1 MRVGVDICAGTCVD
15 VCAAS
20 SGGGPPLADD
30 RDMSTGAIGGTSAQL
45 ASVMA
50 AAALQENQ
58 LGLAEAQ
65 INASEAAGGGTP
77 AVSSSAQAPGTLE
90 VFA

>member
-1 MRVGVDICAGTCVD
+1 M
-15 VCAAS
+15 S
-20 SGGGPPLADD
+20 SA
-30 RDMSTGAIGGTSAQL
+30 AIGGASAQL

-50 AAALQENQ
+50 AAVFQKSQ

-65 INASEAAGGGTP
+65 INASEAAGGGAASAGSP
-77 AVSSSAQAPGTLE
+77 GAQAPGMFE

>member
-1 MRVGVDICAGTCVD
+1 MESATRD
-15 VCAAS
+15 VELRPARLIIRAPSADTPVMS
-20 SGGGPPLADD
+20 SA
-30 RDMSTGAIGGTSAQL
+30 AIGGASSQL

-50 AAALQENQ
+50 AAALEGNQ

-65 INASEAAGGGTP
+65 INASAAAGGGAP

-90 VFA
+90 VYA

>member
-1 MRVGVDICAGTCVD
+1 MSTAAVG
-15 VCAAS
+15 AAS
-20 SGGGPPLADD
+20 S
-30 RDMSTGAIGGTSAQL
+30 QL

-50 AAALQENQ
+50 AAALQESQ

-65 INASEAAGGGTP
+65 INASAAAGGGAP
-77 AVSSSAQAPGTLE
+77 VISPGAQAPGTLE

>member
-1 MRVGVDICAGTCVD
+1 MACLPIVQIMSTESIGG
-15 VCAAS
+15 AS
-20 SGGGPPLADD
+20 S
-30 RDMSTGAIGGTSAQL
+30 QL

-50 AAALQENQ
+50 AAAAKENQ
-58 LGLAEAQ
+58 MALVEAQ
-65 INASEAAGGGTP
+65 INASEAVGGGAAP

>member
-1 MRVGVDICAGTCVD
+1 M
-15 VCAAS
+15 S
-20 SGGGPPLADD
+20 S
-30 RDMSTGAIGGTSAQL
+30 GAIGGASAQL

-50 AAALQENQ
+50 AAAAQENQ

-65 INASEAAGGGTP
+65 INASEAASGGAALAT
-77 AVSSSAQAPGTLE
+77 SSSAQAPGTLE